1 MTHEDISGFVME
13 AQMCFRK
20 TGLFTAFASAPNK
33 SPNQSLMLT
42 FSEWVKGVYHELED
56 AVPHETVVEG
66 GGTSAP
72 LQTWLHLSRGTRQRC
87 RECSEMQG
95 KPLTSSIIAS
105 HTIGSK
111 IFDVHSFKVS
121 GRNGVLTSFPT
132 EGINCYRFLRT

>member
-13 AQMCFRK
+13 AQTCFMK
-20 TGLFTAFASAPNK
+20 TGLFPAFASAPNK

-72 LQTWLHLSRGTRQRC
+72 LQTRLHLSRETRQRC
-87 RECSEMQG
+87 CECSEMQG
-95 KPLTSSIIAS
+95 KRLTSSVIAS
-105 HTIGSK
+105 HTIEPK
-111 IFDVHSFKVS
+111 MFDVHSFKVS

-132 EGINCYRFLRT
+132 KGINCYRFLRT